1 MRAVEILITRQN
13 TIDDHFK
20 QALVTKVLYVLKL
33 TIENEDTVEMGI
45 YSLQILTNAIGIK
58 HTIQIFGSVFC
69 LVVQAYLSFS
79 HKKRVSSYVRK
90 IIEFYIRDKK
100 TNSIERFKDIQFL
113 FLKELQKNPKIASVV
128 KLVAAELYSTKDE
141 IAKNLK
147 DHV

>member
-1 MRAVEILITRQN
+1 MRAVDVLITRQ
-13 TIDDHFK
+13 TTTDDHFK

-33 TIENEDTVEMGI
+33 TIENEDTVEMGV

-79 HKKRVSSYVRK
+79 HKKRVSRYVQK

-100 TNSIERFKDIQFL
+100 TNSIERFKDI
-113 FLKELQKNPKIASVV
+113 
-128 KLVAAELYSTKDE
+128 
-141 IAKNLK
+141 
-147 DHV
+147 